1 MRVGYVFCALFI
13 GSVSIARTLTWNEA
27 VSLAQQNSLEYQTA
41 LSNYKSVEELE
52 ISGVG
57 GFLPKITASTSGTR
71 SGPPS
76 GPVSNSY
83 SAQLSLTQNLFSGFS
98 DISNYYLKKTNTQ
111 KALAEFNSA
120 KSKLSAELK
129 QAYANL
135 YYIQDFKKLAL
146 DIVKRRNDNSRNV
159 KLQYDNGR
167 ENKGSLLLS
176 QSYVESAEYDV
187 LTSEH
192 DHEVATENLRRV
204 LGLPQEE
211 EIVITTNI
219 SKEAVPLQKPNFSLI
234 AERHPDVISAA
245 FDENISLYNVRISR
259 AQFLPSLD
267 FSSSYSY
274 SDTKYFP
281 ENDKWSVGLT
291 LSLPLFEGFKSY
303 SSYNSNKAQL
313 SASQLSS
320 KNTILKVTSFIKR
333 SYYDYL
339 EAIQK
344 EKIDENFSKAA
355 ILRAE
360 VARSKYK
367 NGFITFEEWD
377 NIETNLILRQKEML
391 ASEKNRIIQQSL
403 WEQAQG
409 IGVF

>member
-1 MRVGYVFCALFI
+1 MRISYILCAFFI
-13 GSVSIARTLTWNEA
+13 GSVAAGRTLTWNEA
-27 VSLAQQNSLEYQTA
+27 INLAQQNSLEYQTA
-41 LSNYKSVEELE
+41 FSNYKSVEELE
-52 ISGVG
+52 ISGVS
-57 GFLPKITASTSGTR
+57 GFLPRITASTSGTQ
-71 SGPPS
+71 SGVPI
-76 GPVSNSY
+76 GPVTNSY
-83 SAQLSLTQNLFSGFS
+83 SAQLSLTQNLFSGLS

-111 KALAEFNSA
+111 KALANFNSA

-135 YYIQDFKKLAL
+135 YYIQDFKKLAQ

-187 LTSEH
+187 LTSQH
-192 DHEVATENLRRV
+192 DHEVATETLRRV
-204 LGLPQEE
+204 LGLPAEE
-211 EIVITTNI
+211 EIVISLNI
-219 SKEAVPLQKPNFSLI
+219 AKDAIPLEKPNFSLM
-234 AERHPDVISAA
+234 AERHPDVISAG

-267 FSSSYSY
+267 FSGSYGY

-303 SSYNSNKAQL
+303 SSYHSNKAQL
-313 SASQLSS
+313 SASESSS
-320 KNTILKVTSFIKR
+320 KNTVLKITTSIKR

-355 ILRAE
+355 VLRAE
-360 VARSKYK
+360 VARNKYK

-377 NIETNLILRQKEML
+377 NIETDLISRQKEML
-391 ASEKNRIIQQSL
+391 GSERNRIIKQSV

>member
-1 MRVGYVFCALFI
+1 MRISYLLCAFFV
-13 GSVSIARTLTWNEA
+13 GSVAAGKTLTWNEA
-27 VSLAQQNSLEYQTA
+27 VSLAQKNSLEYQTA

-57 GFLPKITASTSGTR
+57 GFLPKITASTSATQ
-71 SGPPS
+71 SGLPS

-111 KALAEFNSA
+111 KALADFNSA

-129 QAYANL
+129 QAYADL
-135 YYIQDFKKLAL
+135 YYIQDFKKLAQ

-192 DHEVATENLRRV
+192 DHEVASETLRRI
-204 LGLPQEE
+204 LGLPAEE
-211 EIVITTNI
+211 EILITANLAKDAVT
-219 SKEAVPLQKPNFSLI
+219 KEKPNFSLI
-234 AERHPDVISAA
+234 AERHPDVISAG
-245 FDENISLYNVRISR
+245 FDENISLYNFRTSR

-267 FSSSYSY
+267 FSGSYGY
-274 SDTKYFP
+274 SDSKYFP

-291 LSLPLFEGFKSY
+291 LSIPLFEGFRSY
-303 SSYNSNKAQL
+303 SSYYSNKAQL
-313 SASQLSS
+313 NASEFSS
-320 KNTILKVTSFIKR
+320 KNTKLKITSLIKR

-355 ILRAE
+355 VLRAE
-360 VARSKYK
+360 VARNKYK

-377 NIETNLILRQKEML
+377 NIETDLILRQKEML
-391 ASEKNRIIQQSL
+391 GSERNRIIKQSI